1 MTSLGQELKKDR
13 EARGIS
19 LKAVADATRIN
30 QRYLEAVESDQ
41 LDTLPGGFFVK
52 GILRSYAKAVGLD
65 EEEVLERYRQAG
77 ILAAGKSDM
86 ARKQALAPEA
96 GGSKKRARSLAG
108 AAAAVIV
115 IVSFAVYFLTRPGKP
130 DAPPADVSPSPA
142 ATNRPEQAP
151 SAAPSVG
158 AAGAPEAEKGLRL
171 EMAFVAETWIQV
183 YADGRLA
190 MDGLRSTGDSAEVRA
205 DAELLVH
212 LGNAGGLT
220 YTLNGKPGK
229 PFGRAGAVV
238 KNIRI
243 TAGNLRSFLPEGQIG
258 VE

>member
-19 LKAVADATRIN
+19 LKAVVDATRIT
-30 QRYLEAVESDQ
+30 QRYIEAVESDR
-41 LDTLPGGFFVK
+41 LDVLPGGFFIK
-52 GILRSYAKAVGLD
+52 GILRNYAKAVGLD
-65 EEEVLERYRQAG
+65 EEEVLERYRRAG

-86 ARKQALAPEA
+86 ARKQAPEA
-96 GGSKKRARSLAG
+96 GKSKKRARSLAG

-142 ATNRPEQAP
+142 ATARPEP
-151 SAAPSVG
+151 GPPPAPSVE
-158 AAGAPEAEKGLRL
+158 AAVAPAAEKGLRL
-171 EMAFVAETWIQV
+171 EMTFVAKTWIQV

-190 MDGLRSTGDSAEVRA
+190 MDGLRSAGDSAGVRA

-212 LGNAGGLT
+212 VGNAGGLT
-220 YTLNGKPGK
+220 YTINGKPGK

-243 TAGNLRSFLPEGQIG
+243 AAGNLRSFLPEDQTR